1 MAGGLDV
8 VLCITLDNM
17 PKALRAVVGARVSHL
32 DDDKANTRKVSH
44 LAQTEEGERWAQ
56 SKGYT
61 VVGRF
66 EDLGVSAGKT
76 TPFERPDLGKWLTPE
91 RIHEWDVLVF
101 AKIDRAFRSTSDCVE
116 FAKWIQANKKILAF
130 AGDGVVLDY
139 LHPKKDSLDQMMSEF
154 FIYVGSF
161 FAAIELSRFK
171 TRATDRLDYLRMTD
185 RVSHGVPP
193 LGYRTVP
200 HPSGK
205 GKALE
210 RDPEGYKLLHEIK
223 AKLVDE
229 NQSLTSIVRWLNDE
243 GRASN
248 VSRARGGDKK
258 WSVSTLKRTLMSKR
272 TQGFRVMAVHESAP
286 TDANPDRKLRT
297 GEKLVLDREGQPIR
311 MAEPTFSDEE
321 WTQIQGVLGARTTSG
336 KARQMTPNPLAG
348 IGYCGAILHRPDCVY
363 EGWRGRCDCPRC
375 GAALSL
381 HRRRSSSGK
390 EHTYVRC
397 GRSPGGCRGAKR
409 LEDVEAVLEDQF
421 LEAYGDREMTKLVFI
436 PGEDR
441 SAELAQTEQ
450 SLERLRWESD
460 NGLVDDEDLYRSRLL
475 ALVNRKSELQSET
488 VVAARWEPV
497 GTGRTYREL
506 WSDPDTDRRQVLRDA
521 KIRFVLHCLPPGSKG
536 STRLLPGEIQ
546 VPEGWPEPV
555 LTEEQQQIR
564 DVLAQGGGAK
574 WTPEGWVPV
583 PDEGAN

>member
-1 MAGGLDV
+1 
-8 VLCITLDNM
+8 M
-17 PKALRAVVGARVSHL
+17 PKPLRAVVGARVSHL
-32 DDDKANTRKVSH
+32 DDDKDNTRKVSH

-56 SKGYT
+56 AHGYT
-61 VVGRF
+61 IVGRF
-66 EDLGVSAGKT
+66 EDLGISAGKT
-76 TPFERPDLGKWLTPE
+76 TPFERPDLGKWLAPE
-91 RIHEWDVLVF
+91 RLHEWDVLVF
-101 AKIDRAFRSTSDCVE
+101 SKIDRAFRSTNDCVE
-116 FAKWIQANKKILAF
+116 FAKWTKANRKILAF

-193 LGYRTVP
+193 LGYRTAP

-229 NQSLTSIVRWLNDE
+229 HESLTSIVRWLNE
-243 GRASN
+243 QGRFSN
-248 VSRARGGDKK
+248 VSKARGGGKR
-258 WSVSTLKRTLMSKR
+258 WSVTTLKRTLMSQR
-272 TQGFRVMAVHESAP
+272 TQGFRVMAVFEPAP
-286 TDANPDRKLRT
+286 TEVNPDRKLRT
-297 GEKLVLDREGQPIR
+297 GEKLVLDTEGQPIR
-311 MAEPTFSDEE
+311 MAEPTFSDED
-321 WTQIQGVLGARTTSG
+321 WRRIQAALGDRTASG

-348 IGYCGAILHRPDCVY
+348 IGYCVC
-363 EGWRGRCDCPRC
+363 GR
-375 GAALSL
+375 ALAL

-390 EHTYVRC
+390 LHTYVRC
-397 GRSPGGCRGAKR
+397 GGGSLDGCRGAIR
-409 LEDVEAVLEDQF
+409 LDEVEAVLEDQF

-441 SAELAQTEQ
+441 SVELAQSEQ

-460 NGLVDDEDLYRSRLL
+460 NGLVDDEDLYRSRLT
-475 ALVNRKSELQSET
+475 ALVTRKKELTAET
-488 VVAARWEPV
+488 VIPARWEPI

-506 WSDPDTDRRQVLRDA
+506 WSDPETDRRQVLRDS
-521 KIRFVLHCLPPGSKG
+521 KIRFVLHCLPPGSTGQTKV
-536 STRLLPGEIQ
+536 LFKEIQ
-546 VPEGWPEPV
+546 VPNGWPEPV

-564 DVLAQGGGAK
+564 DALAHGGGAR
-574 WTPEGWVPV
+574 WTAEGWVPTT
-583 PDEGAN
+583 